1 MNHLLNYQDWIN
13 ESLTEWKLVTEND
26 NEGWGEWI
34 SHSLH
39 LVGDI
44 AGGIADMVVPG
55 SGAIIDAINA
65 IAYFIE
71 AEIEQDYNR
80 KTLLMIS
87 GVIQIGSIFLFG
99 ALQTVA
105 ISLKEG
111 LKWLFKAM
119 ATRALVLAGTRAR
132 AIVSGIKSIIAGFS
146 DIIAAVSKYIGPGSK
161 FAAVTAWICEKTGLT
176 NAVKWFNDYLVNKV
190 QPVLKNFLEK
200 IVVIIPENLKKI
212 IIGPGNHEAEEF
224 VVKNI
229 AKVLAG
235 KTAMFET
242 HHYLVSQMK
251 IENDKWLAQYQA
263 KQALAVPTSGV
274 TPVPAPTS
282 QPNVNFALPPLLSTP
297 TYGR

>member
-1 MNHLLNYQDWIN
+1 MHHLLNYQDWIN

-34 SHSLH
+34 SNSLH
-39 LVGDI
+39 LVGDV

-87 GVIQIGSIFLFG
+87 GVIQISSIFLFG
-99 ALQTVA
+99 ALQTIA

-161 FAAVTAWICEKTGLT
+161 FAAVTAWICEKTRLT
-176 NAVKWFNDYLVNKV
+176 NAVQWLNDYLVNTV

-242 HHYLVSQMK
+242 NHYLVSQMK
-251 IENDKWLAQYQA
+251 IENAKWLAQYQA

-282 QPNVNFALPPLLSTP
+282 QQTFNYDFLNNH
-297 TYGR
+297 

>member
-87 GVIQIGSIFLFG
+87 GVIQIGSIFLF
-99 ALQTVA
+99 V
-105 ISLKEG
+105 
-111 LKWLFKAM
+111 
-119 ATRALVLAGTRAR
+119 
-132 AIVSGIKSIIAGFS
+132 VSMN
-146 DIIAAVSKYIGPGSK
+146 YIGR
-161 FAAVTAWICEKTGLT
+161 F
-176 NAVKWFNDYLVNKV
+176 
-190 QPVLKNFLEK
+190 
-200 IVVIIPENLKKI
+200 
-212 IIGPGNHEAEEF
+212 
-224 VVKNI
+224 
-229 AKVLAG
+229 
-235 KTAMFET
+235 
-242 HHYLVSQMK
+242 
-251 IENDKWLAQYQA
+251 
-263 KQALAVPTSGV
+263 
-274 TPVPAPTS
+274 
-282 QPNVNFALPPLLSTP
+282 
-297 TYGR
+297 